1 MKEYEE
7 RCIGV
12 VVFVDDDVLM
22 VSFSSKKRDEA
33 DNDADDK
40 NYLQ

>member
-1 MKEYEE
+1 MKNDAL
-7 RCIGV
+7 V
-12 VVFVDDDVLM
+12 LFVFVDDDVLM